1 MEYLKIQGKEEMK
14 KLILLTLSLITI
26 AFSNNYGKIDM
37 HGGKGDSLIG
47 NNKKDFTKSS
57 FHNEFDELKKQ
68 TKETKNKE
76 KQSKQKEK
84 KD

>member
-1 MEYLKIQGKEEMK
+1 MK
-14 KLILLTLSLITI
+14 KLILLTLSIITI
-26 AFSNNYGKIDM
+26 GFANNYGKIDM

-47 NNKKDFTKSS
+47 KEQKDFTKSS
-57 FHNEFDELKKQ
+57 FHNSFDNLKEQK
-68 TKETKNKE
+68 KETKNKEE

>member
-1 MEYLKIQGKEEMK
+1 MK

-26 AFSNNYGKIDM
+26 GFSNNYGKIDM

-68 TKETKNKE
+68 KIKKNKAN
-76 KQSKQKEK
+76 K
-84 KD
+84 KKKRINKICKHISLFHGM